1 MLLYFFRSLL
11 DSFQHNA
18 DFGYQQHGKHDQEY
32 KEGCLYRAGFQSGNG
47 SIHRKQ
53 ILNSPRLTS
62 YFGNYPS
69 RLTCN
74 IGQRNTPKSNPMQ
87 PIAFDN

>member
-32 KEGCLYRAGFQSGNG
+32 KEGCLYRAGFQSGMAAFTG
-47 SIHRKQ
+47 S
-53 ILNSPRLTS
+53 
-62 YFGNYPS
+62 
-69 RLTCN
+69 
-74 IGQRNTPKSNPMQ
+74 KS
-87 PIAFDN
+87 